1 MSTQSVAKNGFSYVE
16 FNIQDTDEK
25 TAVAKFK
32 KQHKVK
38 EETIVCCPI
47 ENRKD
52 TNIWYI
58 KAELKENKETY

>member
-1 MSTQSVAKNGFSYVE
+1 MATQSVTQFGFAYVE
-16 FNIQDTDEK
+16 FNIQDMDEK

-32 KQHKVK
+32 KQHDVK

-58 KAELKENKETY
+58 KAEMKENKETY